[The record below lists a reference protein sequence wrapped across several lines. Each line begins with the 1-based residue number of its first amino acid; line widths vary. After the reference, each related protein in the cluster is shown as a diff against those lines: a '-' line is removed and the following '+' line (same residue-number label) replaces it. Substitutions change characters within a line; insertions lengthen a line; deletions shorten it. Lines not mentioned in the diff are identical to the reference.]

1 MKLSYPAV
9 ALIAVLA
16 ACNPASAQS
25 TTDILQRLEAL
36 EKSNADL
43 KKENAALVI
52 ACCTAKC
59 VIRPAAWFPR
69 RASG

>member
-43 KKENAALVI
+43 KKENAALRDRVLHGEM
-52 ACCTAKC
+52 CNSTSSL
-59 VIRPAAWFPR
+59 V
-69 RASG
+69 S